1 MIGENIPGSIV
12 NFNQRF
18 DLKLASHASIEAQ
31 CAAVADDIAYN
42 SHDIDDGLR
51 AGLFTLEEIAVLPI
65 AGETMAQVQKDFP
78 GLDKRRTRHEIV
90 RHQITAMVEDVI
102 SNTMQ
107 GLTRLSPGSSDDV
120 RKCGETI
127 VCFSQGMKQK
137 ERAIKEFLFDRMYR
151 APQVMAMRDGAEK
164 IISDLFYA
172 YSQSAASIPDNLD
185 RYLQSKQETS
195 RMRTIADFVA
205 SMTDSYAINE
215 HQRLFDDT
223 PDLG

>member
-1 MIGENIPGSIV
+1 
-12 NFNQRF
+12 
-18 DLKLASHASIEAQ
+18 
-31 CAAVADDIAYN
+31 
-42 SHDIDDGLR
+42 
-51 AGLFTLEEIAVLPI
+51 
-65 AGETMAQVQKDFP
+65 
-78 GLDKRRTRHEIV
+78 
-90 RHQITAMVEDVI
+90 
-102 SNTMQ
+102 
-107 GLTRLSPGSSDDV
+107 
-120 RKCGETI
+120 
-127 VCFSQGMKQK
+127 MKQK